1 MQGLEAYPCG
11 SKGMHFGGYA
21 VAIVLIVEDEDQV
34 RVLAESF
41 LQGEGHTTLSAATVD
56 QAVALLES
64 EEPIDV
70 LFADVTIQDDP
81 EAGLALAS
89 KAVERRPE
97 LKVLYTADQ
106 GVTDGMQ
113 ALFVENSAFLP
124 KPYTVDQLAGMLLVK
139 FGFGGTSPKNT
150 DRKSVDGAGL
160 DNGIQTPIT
169 PTDGPDAIHRSGSVP
184 PG

>member
-1 MQGLEAYPCG
+1 MRGLEAYPYA
-11 SKGMHFGGYA
+11 SKGMQFGGYA

-56 QAVALLES
+56 QAVALLETDD
-64 EEPIDV
+64 PIDV

-97 LKVLYTADQ
+97 LKVLYTSDQ
-106 GVTDGMQ
+106 GVTVGLQ
-113 ALFVENSAFLP
+113 ALFVKYSAFLP
-124 KPYTVDQLAGMLLVK
+124 KPYTVDQLTGTLLVK
-139 FGFGGTSPKNT
+139 FGFGGISPKNT
-150 DRKSVDGAGL
+150 DAKNVDGAGL

-169 PTDGPDAIHRSGSVP
+169 PTDGPDSIHRSGSTP
-184 PG
+184 LA

>member
-1 MQGLEAYPCG
+1 
-11 SKGMHFGGYA
+11 MHFGGYA

-70 LFADVTIQDDP
+70 LFSDVAIQDDA

-97 LKVLYTADQ
+97 LKVLYTSDQ

-113 ALFVENSAFLP
+113 ALFVKNSAFLP
-124 KPYTVDQLAGMLLVK
+124 KPYTVDQLTGMLLVK
-139 FGFGGTSPKNT
+139 FGFGGTSAKNT
-150 DRKSVDGAGL
+150 DPKNIDGAGL
-160 DNGIQTPIT
+160 ENGARTPIT
-169 PTDGPDAIHRSGSVP
+169 TTDGPDGIHRSGTAS

>member
-1 MQGLEAYPCG
+1 MP
-11 SKGMHFGGYA
+11 FGGYA

-64 EEPIDV
+64 EDPIDV

-81 EAGLALAS
+81 EAGLALAN

-97 LKVLYTADQ
+97 LKVLYTSDQ

-113 ALFVENSAFLP
+113 ALFVKNSAFLP
-124 KPYTVDQLAGMLLVK
+124 KPYTVDQLTEFCWSPVRWHQPKIRTLK
-139 FGFGGTSPKNT
+139 CRWGGSRRNS
-150 DRKSVDGAGL
+150 D
-160 DNGIQTPIT
+160 PIT
-169 PTDGPDAIHRSGSVP
+169 PTDGPNDPPFGQCVP
-184 PG
+184 VRKARQPVARQVWAC

>member
-1 MQGLEAYPCG
+1 
-11 SKGMHFGGYA
+11 MHLGGYA

-56 QAVALLES
+56 QAVVLLES
-64 EEPIDV
+64 EDPIDV
-70 LFADVTIQDDP
+70 LFADVAIQDDP

-97 LKVLYTADQ
+97 LKVLYTSDQ

-113 ALFVENSAFLP
+113 ALFVKNSAFLP
-124 KPYTVDQLAGMLLVK
+124 KPYTVDQLTGMLLVK
-139 FGFGGTSPKNT
+139 FGFGGTTPKNT
-150 DRKSVDGAGL
+150 DPKNVDGSGL
-160 DNGIQTPIT
+160 DNGIQTPLT
-169 PTDGPDAIHRSGSVP
+169 ATDGPDRIHRQGTAS